1 MYTTLKKLTAILL
14 LLLFLFNTVGYRLF
28 VSYIQD
34 KADAAFINRLDKG
47 NYSNNDLVIVK
58 VPINLPYQTNWKDYE
73 RVDGEI
79 DLNGKTYKYVKRK
92 LYNDTMI
99 FLCIQNEI
107 KIKLTQK
114 TNDYFGKVNEA
125 PGNNNKKCDIAKQLS
140 SDFEPGIPA
149 NAIYLPVKATHFNFY
164 KTAFMQ
170 QEYLPLYGQPPK
182 IVA

>member
-1 MYTTLKKLTAILL
+1 MKKLTAILL

-47 NYSNNDLVIVK
+47 NYSNNDLLIVK
-58 VPINLPYQTNWKDYE
+58 VPINLPYQTNWKNYE

-99 FLCIQNEI
+99 FLCIQNATKTE
-107 KIKLTQK
+107 LAQK
-114 TNDYFGKVNEA
+114 TNDYFGKVNEM
-125 PGNNNKKCDIAKQLS
+125 PCSNNAKKCEILKQLS
-140 SDFEPGIPA
+140 FDFDSGTLAEAVRLPGT
-149 NAIYLPVKATHFNFY
+149 ATDFNFY
-164 KTAFMQ
+164 KTAFIKHQ
-170 QEYLPLYGQPPK
+170 YIPLYGQPPK
-182 IVA
+182 AIA